1 MADAFTVTWQQD
13 QQMINTAAQAKEI
26 VPFAVSVDPIPAI
39 NTPYTH
45 PIYSTSFNLAYIMID
60 GFFLGA
66 TIGTSAPQTNYY
78 GLNFIHPV
86 TPATTQLII
95 PMWAQLDRSIESSNA
110 SVSQL
115 SNFYISGTSSSIL
128 VNYQMKSTPS
138 ISWRNA
144 LYCSGTL
151 FIMS

>member
-39 NTPYTH
+39 NTPYTY
-45 PIYSTSFNLAYIMID
+45 PIYSGSFNLAYIMIV

-66 TIGTSAPQTNYY
+66 TIGTSAPQTNCY

-86 TPATTQLII
+86 TPTTTQLII
-95 PMWAQLDRSIESSNA
+95 PMWAQLDRAIESSNA
-110 SVSQL
+110 STSQA
-115 SNFYISGTSSSIL
+115 SNFYISGSSSSIL
-128 VNYQMKSTPS
+128 INYQMKSYGS
-138 ISWRNA
+138 SGWRNA

-151 FIMS
+151 IIMR

>member
-39 NTPYTH
+39 STPYTY
-45 PIYSTSFNLAYIMID
+45 PIYSRSFNLAYIMID
-60 GFFLGA
+60 GFFLGQ
-66 TIGTSAPQTNYY
+66 TIATSAPQASCY

-95 PMWAQLDRSIESSNA
+95 PMWAALDDPINSSNS
-110 SVSQL
+110 SVSQ
-115 SNFYISGTSSSIL
+115 SCNFYISGKSSSIL
-128 VNYQMKSTPS
+128 MNYQIKSNPPA
-138 ISWRNA
+138 SWRNA